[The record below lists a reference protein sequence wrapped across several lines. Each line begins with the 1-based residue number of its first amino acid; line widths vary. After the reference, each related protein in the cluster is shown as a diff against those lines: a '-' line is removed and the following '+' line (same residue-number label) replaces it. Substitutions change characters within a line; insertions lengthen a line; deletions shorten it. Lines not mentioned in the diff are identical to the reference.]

1 QLGLLGTCLGGLGIV
16 WATNLYN
23 FMDGIDGL
31 AAGESTVAGGVGALL
46 LMTTAPSLAWVAAVL
61 AAASGGFLVWN
72 WPPAR
77 LFMGDVGS
85 GFIGFVFGVLA
96 VAGERYS
103 SMPALL
109 WLVLLGPFVADATIT
124 LLRRMARGERWHAA
138 HRSHA
143 YQRAVQA
150 GRSHRTVT
158 LAMLALTVVS
168 GMAAAIIERR
178 PVLLLPVLLASIAL
192 LAGAYVAVER
202 VHPMGGS
209 VEN

>member
-1 QLGLLGTCLGGLGIV
+1 
-16 WATNLYN
+16 
-23 FMDGIDGL
+23 MDGIDGL
-31 AAGESTVAGGVGALL
+31 AAGESTVAGGVAALL
-46 LMTTAPSLAWVAAVL
+46 LMTTAPSVAWVAAVL
-61 AAASGGFLVWN
+61 AAASAGFLVWN